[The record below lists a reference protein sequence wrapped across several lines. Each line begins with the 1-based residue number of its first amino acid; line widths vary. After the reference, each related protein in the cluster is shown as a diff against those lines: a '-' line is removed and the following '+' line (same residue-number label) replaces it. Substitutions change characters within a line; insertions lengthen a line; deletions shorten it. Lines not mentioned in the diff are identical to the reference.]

1 VLVIETRIRHWHN
14 RYRAQQPLSADVYR
28 QWDESLAHL
37 DVDTALAELVA
48 RDEWVLIRTLPLSAR
63 WRTEDGPAQAGA
75 AWGQSLAQSLRRA
88 LEHEGPNVVRYR
100 DGRAAVADMLY
111 HAALGDTTRCWA
123 WQQMG
128 LIGAAE
134 ASAPELLAAAVRAM
148 VAEPTEIWPALM
160 RLLQADAATGAWTG
174 LMRTLSTPAWQE
186 LLLTAPQ
193 TRPFALAATTATP
206 GTVLPDLDSTAAAL
220 LLAWAR
226 SQPLL
231 ARRQAE
237 ALAVLLAVMSRP
249 VASAVP
255 SARPPTLAQLTA
267 AARQLVAGLL
277 SGHTSAL
284 RREATHNAHDAEQQE
299 LTPAQAEQRRQERRE
314 QADAATD
321 ELPPLPALPE
331 VAKWRATEWGG
342 LLFLLRLLPA
352 SGALDA
358 LPGAAE
364 IPLFLWRLATRL
376 QVPLTDP
383 ALWAFCGDWQPGAAE
398 LNAEPDNWAELDA
411 LAARVASDWAE
422 WLATHLPDVPAP
434 RLEAVCRRSGRIRF
448 EAGWIELHLPL
459 DAADVRLRRAAL
471 DLDPGWL
478 PWLGCV
484 VRICYD

>member
-1 VLVIETRIRHWHN
+1 MTETRIRHWHN
-14 RYRAQQPLSADVYR
+14 RYRTQQPLSADAYR
-28 QWDESLAHL
+28 QWDESLAHV
-37 DVDTALAELVA
+37 DVDAALAGLVA
-48 RDEWVLIRTLPLSAR
+48 GDEWVLIRTLPLSAR
-63 WRTEDGPAQAGA
+63 WRSEDGPAQAGA
-75 AWGQSLAQSLRRA
+75 AWGQSLVQALRRA

-100 DGRAAVADMLY
+100 DRRAAVADMLY

-128 LIGAAE
+128 MIGAAE
-134 ASAPELLAAAVRAM
+134 AGAPALLAAAVRAL
-148 VAEPTEIWPALM
+148 VAEPTQIWPALM

-174 LMRTLSTPAWQE
+174 LMRALSTPAWQE

-193 TRPFALAATTATP
+193 TRPYALAATTAIP
-206 GTVLPDLDSTAAAL
+206 GTALPALDTTAAAV

-231 ARRQAE
+231 ARRHAE

-249 VASAVP
+249 MATAVP
-255 SARPPTLAQLTA
+255 SAKPPTLAQLTA

-277 SGHTSAL
+277 SGQTAAL
-284 RREATHNAHDAEQQE
+284 RRETPHAADEAERQELTLAQQAEQQ
-299 LTPAQAEQRRQERRE
+299 RQDRRE
-314 QADAATD
+314 QGDAATE

-331 VAKWRATEWGG
+331 AVKWRATEWGG

-352 SGALDA
+352 SGALDT

-364 IPLFLWRLATRL
+364 TPLFLWRLATRL
-376 QVPLTDP
+376 NVPLTDP

-398 LNAEPDNWAELDA
+398 LNADPDNWAPLDA
-411 LAARVASDWAE
+411 LAARVAADWAE
-422 WLATHLPDVPAP
+422 WLATHVPDVPAP
-434 RLEAVCRRSGRIRF
+434 RLEAVCRRAGRIRF